1 MFVFFLIQIIY
12 AFYKSTQLLKKQFHH
27 CYLIELIFFLSC
39 KEKPTMI
46 KGILSSF
53 FVITLFVSSISAQ
66 SLVVGT
72 SNPTKSGAADEFEL
86 ELGFTVSNQSFE
98 QIPVKVRRTV
108 LSDISGSSNFF
119 CWLACYTEGTSLTPN
134 PLVIDG
140 ESSSNAFSAHL
151 RPNMNSG
158 TAQIQYTFFNA
169 DNTSDSTNVIVTFEV
184 TPLGIK
190 NVVTESS
197 VKAFPNPA
205 DDKLTLNF
213 NRTTNS
219 SSATLELFNML
230 GVKVASIPV
239 SSLEGTVVIPTAD
252 LKSGLYFYSL
262 KEDGKNSRPGRVTI
276 KH

>member
-1 MFVFFLIQIIY
+1 
-12 AFYKSTQLLKKQFHH
+12 
-27 CYLIELIFFLSC
+27 
-39 KEKPTMI
+39 MI
-46 KGILSSF
+46 KGVLSLFLIL
-53 FVITLFVSSISAQ
+53 TLFVSSVSAQ
-66 SLVVGT
+66 NLVIGT

-108 LSDISGSSNFF
+108 LTDISGSSNFF
-119 CWLACYTEGTSLTPN
+119 CWLACYTESTSLTPN

-151 RPNMNSG
+151 RPNLNSG
-158 TAQIQYTFFNA
+158 TAQIQYTFYNA

-197 VKAFPNPA
+197 VSAFPNPA

-213 NRTTNS
+213 NRASNTSTAS
-219 SSATLELFNML
+219 LELFNML
-230 GVKVASIPV
+230 GSKVASIPV
-239 SSLEGTVVIPTAD
+239 NTLDGTVVIPTENF
-252 LKSGLYFYSL
+252 KSGLYFYSL